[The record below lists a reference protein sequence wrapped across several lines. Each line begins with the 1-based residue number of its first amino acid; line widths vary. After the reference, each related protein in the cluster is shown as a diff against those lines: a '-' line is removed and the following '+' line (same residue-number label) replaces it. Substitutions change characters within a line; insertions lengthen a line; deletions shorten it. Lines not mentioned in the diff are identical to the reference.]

1 MKKYGH
7 LACREK
13 DCRDGFS
20 MNKGTKMLI
29 IRGLKLLHFAACLAL
44 FALAWHLYRQHYR
57 IRFASRYDLF
67 VLGMYAFGLLCFL
80 RTYSAYMI
88 DYAMPLDLC
97 FSLSLS
103 CFFTTAIVYGV
114 TLVAWNKFH
123 PPWFFIG
130 LWLVQSLVGYLWAL
144 VACAAYDRLHKPL
157 RAAVIFRNEDDLQR
171 MVDMDRFS
179 KRFIL
184 EKYIENPQDLQ
195 DVVERIRDSEAV
207 FLAGVN
213 ASLRN
218 GIAKYCVEHD
228 IPGLFLPHV
237 GDIIMAGSYH
247 IRSFHAPIM
256 SVRRA
261 YPMPEYAFVK
271 RCFDIVFSALALL
284 LLSPL
289 MLIVALVIRCYDG
302 GPAIYRQVRLTREG
316 KQFRIFKFRSMR
328 VDAESDGVARL
339 ASDRDSRITPV
350 GRWIRATRIDE
361 LPQLLNILQ
370 GDMSVVGP
378 RPERPEIAAE
388 YEKTLPAFRLRL
400 QVKAGLTGYAQI
412 YGKYNTDPYDK
423 LEMDLLYINRMSIM
437 TDLQLIFATVR
448 ILFTRESTE
457 GFDEN
462 EPTAFSDAVKT
473 EEEETAVET
482 RS

>member
-1 MKKYGH
+1 MDDWDVFG
-7 LACREK
+7 
-13 DCRDGFS
+13 
-20 MNKGTKMLI
+20 MNKGTKILI
-29 IRGLKLLHFAACLAL
+29 IRAMKLLHFAACLAL
-44 FALAWHLYRQHYR
+44 FALAWHLYRRHYH
-57 IRFASRYDLF
+57 IRFAARYDLF
-67 VLGMYAFGLLCFL
+67 VLGMYAFGLLFFL

-88 DYAMPLDLC
+88 DYSLPADLG

-103 CFFTTAIVYGV
+103 CFFSTAIVYGI

-123 PPWFFIG
+123 APWYFIA
-130 LWLVQSLVGYLWAL
+130 LWLAQSLVGYLWAL
-144 VACAAYDRLHKPL
+144 LACALYNRLHKPL

-179 KRFIL
+179 KRFTL
-184 EKYIENPQDLQ
+184 EIYIEDPQSLQ
-195 DVVERIRDSEAV
+195 DVVGRIQGCEAV

-213 ASLRN
+213 ATLRN

-237 GDIIMAGSYH
+237 GDIIMAGSEH
-247 IRSFHAPIM
+247 VRSFHAPIL

-261 YPMPEYAFVK
+261 YPMPEYVFVK
-271 RCFDIVFSALALL
+271 RLFDIVTSALAILV
-284 LLSPL
+284 LSPL
-289 MLIVALVIRCYDG
+289 MLVVALVIRCYDG
-302 GPAIYRQVRLTREG
+302 GPAIYRQLRLTRGGRE
-316 KQFRIFKFRSMR
+316 FRIYKFRSMR
-328 VDAESDGVARL
+328 VDAEGDGVARL
-339 ASDRDSRITPV
+339 ASDKDSRITPV
-350 GRWIRATRIDE
+350 GRWIRAARIDE
-361 LPQLLNILQ
+361 LPQLFNILK

-400 QVKAGLTGYAQI
+400 QVKAGLTGYAQV

-423 LEMDLLYINRMSIM
+423 LEMDLLYINKMSFM

-448 ILFTRESTE
+448 ILFARESTE

-462 EPTAFSDAVKT
+462 EAPAFSDTVKA
-473 EEEETAVET
+473 EEEETVGAS

>member
-1 MKKYGH
+1 MKK
-7 LACREK
+7 E
-13 DCRDGFS
+13 
-20 MNKGTKMLI
+20 TTILI

-44 FALAWHLYRQHYR
+44 FALAWHMYRQHYH
-57 IRFASRYDLF
+57 IRFASRYDLY
-67 VLGMYAFGLLCFL
+67 VLGMYAFSLLFFL

-88 DYAMPLDLC
+88 DYNTQTDLA

-103 CFFTTAIVYGV
+103 CFFSSAIVYCM

-123 PPWFFIG
+123 APWHFVV

-144 VACAAYDRLHKPL
+144 LATAVFDRLHKPL
-157 RAAVIFRNEDDLQR
+157 RAAIVFRNEDDLQR

-184 EKYIENPQDLQ
+184 EKYIEDPQNLQ
-195 DVVERIRDSEAV
+195 DVVERIQDSEAV

-218 GIAKYCVEHD
+218 GIAKYCVEND

-237 GDIIMAGSYH
+237 GDIIMAGSFH
-247 IRSFHAPIM
+247 IRSFHSPIM

-271 RCFDIVFSALALL
+271 RCFDILVSALALL
-284 LLSPL
+284 ILSPL
-289 MLIVALVIRCYDG
+289 MLIVALVIRCSDG
-302 GPAIYRQVRLTREG
+302 GPAIYRQARLTKGG
-316 KQFRIFKFRSMR
+316 KVFKIYKFRSMR

-339 ASDRDSRITPV
+339 ASDKDDRITPV
-350 GRWIRATRIDE
+350 GRWIRAARIDE
-361 LPQLLNILQ
+361 LPQLFNILK

-423 LEMDLLYINRMSIM
+423 LEMDLLYINKMSVM
-437 TDLQLIFATVR
+437 TDLQLVFATVR

-457 GFDEN
+457 GFEEN
-462 EPTAFSDAVKT
+462 GPTAFSDSVKA
-473 EEEETAVET
+473 EEEETVDIS

>member
-1 MKKYGH
+1 
-7 LACREK
+7 
-13 DCRDGFS
+13 
-20 MNKGTKMLI
+20 MNKGTRILI
-29 IRGLKLLHFAACLAL
+29 IRALKLLHFAACLAL
-44 FALAWHLYRQHYR
+44 FALTWHLYRLHYH
-57 IRFASRYDLF
+57 IRFADRYDLF
-67 VLGMYAFGLLCFL
+67 VLGMYAFVLLFFL

-88 DYAMPLDLC
+88 DYALPADLS

-103 CFFTTAIVYGV
+103 CFFSAAIVYGV
-114 TLVAWNKFH
+114 TLIAWNKFH
-123 PPWFFIG
+123 APWYFIA
-130 LWLVQSLVGYLWAL
+130 LWLAQCLASYLWAL
-144 VACAAYDRLHKPL
+144 LACAVYDRLYKPL

-171 MVDMDRFS
+171 MVDLDRFS
-179 KRFIL
+179 KRFTL
-184 EKYIENPQDLQ
+184 DTYIEDPKDLR
-195 DVVERIRDSEAV
+195 DVVERIQGCEAV

-218 GIAKYCVEHD
+218 GIAKYCVEND

-237 GDIIMAGSYH
+237 GDIIMAGSGH
-247 IRSFHAPIM
+247 VRSFHAPIM

-261 YPMPEYAFVK
+261 YPMPEFAFAK
-271 RCFDIVFSALALL
+271 RTFDILFSALAILF
-284 LLSPL
+284 LSPL

-302 GPAIYRQVRLTREG
+302 GPAIYRQIRLTKGGRE
-316 KQFRIFKFRSMR
+316 FEIYKFRSMR

-339 ASDRDSRITPV
+339 ASSGDSRITPV
-350 GRWIRATRIDE
+350 GRWIRAARIDE
-361 LPQLLNILQ
+361 LPQLFNILK

-400 QVKAGLTGYAQI
+400 QVKAGLTGYAQV

-423 LEMDLLYINRMSIM
+423 LEMDLLYINKMSVM

-457 GFDEN
+457 GFGEN
-462 EPTAFSDAVKT
+462 GPVAFSDTVKA
-473 EEEETAVET
+473 EEEETIGAS